1 MRSFWKLID
10 SRKAF
15 EDKILSIHHN
25 EYHFSKLDESMVFT
39 AITLNDW
46 VMIVPITKE
55 GKFII
60 AKQFRA
66 GTDKVVLEFPGGAID
81 RNEDPD
87 TAAKRELLEETG
99 ATFKDIFKASTI
111 EPNPALLSNQCHIYI
126 ATGCVIEHKQNLD
139 KFEDIELEVYSRDEL
154 EDMIRSGEFHQGIS
168 LAAYSLY
175 LLHASCK

>member
-1 MRSFWKLID
+1 MKSFWKLID
-10 SRKAF
+10 STVAF
-15 EDKILSIHHN
+15 KDKILSIHHN
-25 EYHFSKLDESMVFT
+25 KYHFSKLDESMVFT

-46 VMIVPITKE
+46 VMIVPVTTD

-81 RNEDPD
+81 RNEHPD

-126 ATGCVIEHKQNLD
+126 ATGCVIDQKQSLD
-139 KFEDIELEVYSRDEL
+139 KFEDIELEFYSKDEL

-175 LLHASCK
+175 LLTPAR